1 MKLIRELYGLYKV
14 LPHRFTDLTDELER
28 LGLVKLYLSVPDH
41 DKLTRVDRL
50 GFFYIILLRGCSLSA
65 KHYSCAV
72 L

>member
-50 GFFYIILLRGCSLSA
+50 GFFYIIGTTPARLLFKC
-65 KHYSCAV
+65 
-72 L
+72 